1 MRTCCP
7 TPDGTQV
14 LGRNAV
20 CVSANRDY
28 SPCKFVS
35 PPSRPTLTCVEYG
48 LFLCLF
54 CTQLSNRE
62 TYCTHPKSPTVQVC
76 AAGAGWG
83 EVCMVPSWLVNLFL
97 ARLFW
102 GITKLFI
109 TYSGRLLV
117 RPVQHTSSLLVRP
130 SRILNDWTLVHL
142 NLGARSQK
150 FTQYIH
156 PIHVVQ
162 NYRWRK
168 TWHGHSGGRWGWV
181 EHFPIEIFLY
191 FLA

>member
-1 MRTCCP
+1 MR
-7 TPDGTQV
+7 
-14 LGRNAV
+14 L

-76 AAGAGWG
+76 AAGAGGRRWG
-83 EVCMVPSWLVNLFL
+83 GDDWDLSCFSSAGRRIDDEGDFL
-97 ARLFW
+97 APGSSR
-102 GITKLFI
+102 I
-109 TYSGRLLV
+109 RLLV

-130 SRILNDWTLVHL
+130 TRILTDWTLVHL
-142 NLGARSQK
+142 WIWAHVHKNSRNI
-150 FTQYIH
+150 YI
-156 PIHVVQ
+156 PSTSYKI
-162 NYRWRK
+162 
-168 TWHGHSGGRWGWV
+168 TGGRTYGCAYLMRMRMGWTFSNRNLFILPRIV
-181 EHFPIEIFLY
+181 L
-191 FLA
+191 

>member
-1 MRTCCP
+1 
-7 TPDGTQV
+7 
-14 LGRNAV
+14 
-20 CVSANRDY
+20 
-28 SPCKFVS
+28 
-35 PPSRPTLTCVEYG
+35 
-48 LFLCLF
+48 
-54 CTQLSNRE
+54 
-62 TYCTHPKSPTVQVC
+62 
-76 AAGAGWG
+76 
-83 EVCMVPSWLVNLFL
+83 MVPSWLVNLFL

-142 NLGARSQK
+142 NLAHVPK

-162 NYRWRK
+162 NYR
-168 TWHGHSGGRWGWV
+168 
-181 EHFPIEIFLY
+181 
-191 FLA
+191 

>member
-1 MRTCCP
+1 M
-7 TPDGTQV
+7 
-14 LGRNAV
+14 L

-54 CTQLSNRE
+54 CTQLGNRE

-76 AAGAGWG
+76 AAGAWWG

-102 GITKLFI
+102 GQGVHHVFWRITCSSSSAHI
-109 TYSGRLLV
+109 IVTCSSNTYSDWLDTCSNTWGGISQNLNCAP
-117 RPVQHTSSLLVRP
+117 RPQMRP
-130 SRILNDWTLVHL
+130 H
-142 NLGARSQK
+142 
-150 FTQYIH
+150 IH

-162 NYRWRK
+162 NYRWKKIWLDTQVEMRMGW
-168 TWHGHSGGRWGWV
+168 TFSNRNLFILPRIVYNISGDDV
-181 EHFPIEIFLY
+181 VC
-191 FLA
+191 